1 MKLEK
6 EKVMDGVSK
15 PINIPYR
22 FMFMSLIPVFLFS
35 TVIPEVPNS
44 EFYMSLNQFLDEFF
58 LGMVGFTSE
67 LFPFTAKVIS
77 NYVAVTTPFLSV
89 YVMVIV
95 GKEAVIKSK
104 SGIKNTFSILYLC
117 MTTIGFILLTVL
129 IIYMSY
135 FSVTDLSQ
143 HNRMYRI
150 FGSQP
155 FFFALFSA
163 IWMFALYL
171 IIVLNF
177 IYFFVLPYI
186 ILVKKPFAPK

>member
-1 MKLEK
+1 
-6 EKVMDGVSK
+6 MDGVSK

-95 GKEAVIKSK
+95 GKDAVIKSK

-163 IWMFALYL
+163 IWMLALYL

>member
-1 MKLEK
+1 
-6 EKVMDGVSK
+6 MDGASK
-15 PINIPYR
+15 LVNIPYR
-22 FMFMSLIPVFLFS
+22 FMFISLIPIFLFS
-35 TVIPEVPNS
+35 IVIPEVPNS
-44 EFYMSLNQFLDEFF
+44 EFYISLDQFLDSFA

-77 NYVAVTTPFLSV
+77 NYVVVAIPFLSV

-104 SGIKNTFSILYLC
+104 SGIKNTFSTLYLC
-117 MTTIGFILLTVL
+117 MTTIGFILLTAL

-155 FFFALFSA
+155 FFFAIFSA
-163 IWMFALYL
+163 IWMLALYL
-171 IIVLNF
+171 IIVMNF
-177 IYFFVLPYI
+177 IYFIVIPYI
-186 ILVKKPFAPK
+186 ILVKKPFVPK

>member
-1 MKLEK
+1 MKL

-163 IWMFALYL
+163 IWMLALYL